1 MFFVTN
7 RRRSGQGGNKPHSR
21 VRFNLKEPDPEP
33 QFFACRADGQDSY
46 EFLGSQVFFKALQTQ
61 SRRNILIFIHGFNVE
76 MPDAL
81 ESARQLQSALD
92 HQLGTSGKDAV
103 LVVPFIWPAMG
114 GVLDYLDDQDAA
126 KGSAIAYSR
135 LLSFFVKWR
144 ACDEAVDCDRR
155 INVLSH
161 SMGNRVLVYGL
172 HDWAHKNG
180 GVPHLFRNVFMA
192 AADVVNET
200 LERGKLG
207 RCVSDSTRNL
217 TVYHASDDVA
227 LRSSKGANLAN
238 GIASRRLGHNGP
250 EDMRAVARNVYSVD
264 CSDFNNSYDD
274 PLGHGYFLRRG
285 FKLDGTPSEDS
296 GAVLK
301 HLAHAIRRGRV
312 DIPDDAR
319 LASPGTG
326 PELRAFVLDEGYGR

>member
-1 MFFVTN
+1 MLFVTN
-7 RRRSGQGGNKPHSR
+7 RRRSGSGGVKPNSR
-21 VRFNLKEPDPEP
+21 VRFNLKEPDPET
-33 QFFACRADGQDSY
+33 QFFACRNDGGDSY
-46 EFLGSQVFFKALQTQ
+46 EFLGSKLLFQELQNQ
-61 SRRNILIFIHGFNVE
+61 DRRNILIFIHGFNVE

-81 ESARQLQSALD
+81 ASAEQLQAALD
-92 HQLGTSGKDAV
+92 HRLGSTGKHAA

-114 GVLDYLDDQDAA
+114 GVLDYLNDQDAA
-126 KGSAIAYSR
+126 KASAISYSR
-135 LLSFFVKWR
+135 LLSFFVRWR
-144 ACDEAVDCDRR
+144 GSAAAADCDRR
-155 INVLSH
+155 INLLSH

-172 HDWAHKNG
+172 FDWAQKNS

-192 AADVVNET
+192 APDIVNQS
-200 LERGKLG
+200 LERGEFG
-207 RCVSDSTRNL
+207 RCVSDSARNV

-238 GIASRRLGHNGP
+238 GVASRRLGHNGP
-250 EDMRAVARNVYSVD
+250 EDMHAVARNVYSVD

-285 FKLDGTPSEDS
+285 FKLGGTPSEDS

-301 HLAHAIRRGRV
+301 HLAHAIREGRV
-312 DIPDDAR
+312 DIPGNAR